1 MCALIQFGSIVT
13 GITGKLGGHVYGN
26 SQNGGT
32 IRNKPATKKLWG
44 YIKRGASG
52 GGQSPQTNVS
62 VISQAWKDLD
72 DTERAAWSAYAVQY
86 YTTRNLYG
94 THSLSGYTCFSK
106 LNHNILLCG
115 LPLITVPVPKVSLTD
130 PGTCNFSTL
139 STSVVKIA
147 YSNSLNPDEYFL
159 VSATGTNT
167 VTLIAQ
173 KKGFKI
179 MGAYSS
185 SVASPLD
192 ISTVYTQLKG
202 APLSGGWVTGK
213 IEVIN
218 GVTGQRGMA
227 RSFTHVVA

>member
-1 MCALIQFGSIVT
+1 MALIQFGSIVT
-13 GITGKLGGHVYGN
+13 GIAGKLGGHVFGN
-26 SQNGGT
+26 SSNGGT
-32 IRNKPATKKLWG
+32 IRTLSKTKKLWG
-44 YIKRGASG
+44 YIKRGSSG
-52 GGQSPQTNVS
+52 GGQSPQNNVS

-72 DTERAAWSAYAVQY
+72 DSYRAAWSAYAVQY

-115 LPLITVPVPKVSLTD
+115 LPLSITPVPKITLTD

-139 STSVVKIA
+139 TTSLIKVSYVNGLA
-147 YSNSLNPDEYFL
+147 ANEYFL
-159 VSATGTNT
+159 VSATGTNS

-179 MGAYSS
+179 MKSFSS
-185 SVASPLD
+185 SFASPLD
-192 ISTVYTQLKG
+192 ITAEYIAAKG
-202 APLSGGWVTGK
+202 SPLSGGWVTGK

-218 GVTGQRGMA
+218 GLTGQRGMA
-227 RSFTHVVA
+227 RSFTGQVA